1 MLLVWPTPTC
11 TSTGPDLLQLVL
23 VVFFLPLPGINT
35 PLAHVVMITHCKFA
49 LVVFFLPAT
58 GANAPLA
65 LVQLALCGGGCVG
78 VHVCGGGGSC
88 IYIIYVVMVVTM

>member
-11 TSTGPDLLQLVL
+11 TSTGPDLLQL
-23 VVFFLPLPGINT
+23 
-35 PLAHVVMITHCKFA
+35 A